1 MESFTAIH
9 PREYLDGNSKYYYI
23 HERFACDVCDEVSRW
38 LLERK
43 RGEQAKQGGSRGD
56 KRVRVDPRR
65 FSGLR
70 AVSIWHELLNGLT
83 QKDYKNIH
91 RVAYSFTIGRVTRDF
106 CRGGLKW
113 DRVEW
118 IIKNK
123 SLVAPMR
130 GMPKMLVYSVLE
142 NVRAVL
148 RVMFEDQWDVTDRM
162 AILKSHSG
170 RHALNELLL
179 ELGMSIDD
187 FSGENGRMLLANGG
201 LQVDHWVFL
210 LQNCNL

>member
-1 MESFTAIH
+1 
-9 PREYLDGNSKYYYI
+9 
-23 HERFACDVCDEVSRW
+23 
-38 LLERK
+38 
-43 RGEQAKQGGSRGD
+43 
-56 KRVRVDPRR
+56 
-65 FSGLR
+65 
-70 AVSIWHELLNGLT
+70 
-83 QKDYKNIH
+83 
-91 RVAYSFTIGRVTRDF
+91 
-106 CRGGLKW
+106 
-113 DRVEW
+113 
-118 IIKNK
+118 
-123 SLVAPMR
+123 
-130 GMPKMLVYSVLE
+130 MLVYSVLE

-148 RVMFEDQWDVTDRM
+148 RIMFEDQWDVTDRM